1 MMAVASNKMTKEELE
16 KAFESYS
23 KKR

>member
-1 MMAVASNKMTKEELE
+1 MAVASNKMTKEELE